1 LSKSIT
7 RRIQLTGGS
16 TYIVSLPK
24 DWVKA
29 LSLKTGD
36 EVEIFQDVDMKLI
49 IVPKSRNLTE
59 SEERKMI
66 LHCENSPPEA
76 IVREF
81 IAYYMAGYSSVT
93 IACSKMTGNIRAYIK
108 DAVRR
113 RLLGAEVV
121 EEDANS
127 ISIQFLVDEKELSIK
142 KAITRAFTI
151 SYNMLRDSLEAI
163 NKSDF
168 ELAKEIIE
176 RDDEVDR
183 FFFYIARQLTISV
196 TSVNV
201 LSNEGYNLTQAV
213 DIYSVAKTV
222 ERVGDHAN
230 RIASLSEEVSKF
242 SSKEDL
248 VKLGFTVLEN
258 YKSSMSAFLNGKK
271 DVAHDII
278 SDIHIFEKLRE
289 MQEIVIKSNDNPK
302 IITSASM
309 VVESLRRIARY
320 SADIAEATIDIL
332 AKAGK

>member
-1 LSKSIT
+1 M
-7 RRIQLTGGS
+7 
-16 TYIVSLPK
+16 
-24 DWVKA
+24 KA

-93 IACSKMTGNIRAYIK
+93 IACNKMTGNIRAYIK

-258 YKSSMSAFLNGKK
+258 YKSSMNAFLNGKK
-271 DVAHDII
+271 DVAHNII
-278 SDIHIFEKLRE
+278 SDIRIFEKLRE

-332 AKAGK
+332 AKAGR